1 MLPESLVRP
10 LPRLAALQVKRR
22 LAADVAGYLD
32 HVEGGGFGVS
42 EHDAIRKAVRIGL
55 VDLDSEGSTS
65 VKGRMSFRS

>member
-32 HVEGGGFGVS
+32 HVEGGGFGVG
-42 EHDAIRKAVRIGL
+42 EHDAVGEAVWIGL
-55 VDLDSEGSTS
+55 VDLD
-65 VKGRMSFRS
+65 R